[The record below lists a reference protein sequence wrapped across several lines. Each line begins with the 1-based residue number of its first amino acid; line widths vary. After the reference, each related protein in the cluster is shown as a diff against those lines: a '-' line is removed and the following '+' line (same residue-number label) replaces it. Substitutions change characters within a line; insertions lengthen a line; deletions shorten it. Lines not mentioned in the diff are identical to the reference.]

1 MILIRNAGQAT
12 PVTRRRAAAKSEPM
26 WPLLLEWWKET
37 CVLMAGFIKGK
48 MIVTIAL
55 MFALVVSGVAAAYS
69 VHLNRQFFTDLQGL
83 QQEKDRYEREWTQLL
98 LEESA
103 WSAHSRVEQ
112 IAGKQFGMAVPRS
125 DQVEIVR

>member
-1 MILIRNAGQAT
+1 MILIRSARQAT
-12 PVTRRRAAAKSEPM
+12 PIVRRKSVVKHEPV
-26 WPLLLEWWKET
+26 WPSLLEWWKET

-48 MIVTIAL
+48 TIVTMAL

-69 VHLNRQFFTDLQGL
+69 VHLNRQLFTNLQGL
-83 QQEKDRYEREWTQLL
+83 QQQKDRYEREWTQLL

-112 IAGKQFGMAVPRS
+112 IASQQFGMTVPRS